1 MSDMNRA
8 SIRRCLP
15 VLLAVCIL
23 MPAAWGRDWKHRGRK
38 YKPPPPTSN
47 ITVTV
52 IRSWDSKPVN
62 DAAVIFQ
69 PVNTE
74 NKPWGNMELKTNENG
89 KCSLDLI
96 PVGSRL
102 LLQVIAPGF
111 RTYGRIYDIP
121 GATRTITVKL
131 LPPAPEVSIYKTGGR
146 KNTSGPSSGSTNS
159 KGSQKPQQ

>member
-1 MSDMNRA
+1 MNRA

-47 ITVTV
+47 ISVTV
-52 IRSWDSKPVN
+52 VRSWDSKPVN

-69 PVNTE
+69 PLNTE
-74 NKPWGNMELKTNENG
+74 NKPWGNMELKTDQNG

-111 RTYGRIYDIP
+111 RTYGQIYSVP
-121 GATRTITVKL
+121 GAKKSIMVKL
-131 LPPAPEVSIYKTGGR
+131 LPPAPEVSIYKNAP
-146 KNTSGPSSGSTNS
+146 KPNTSGPSSQKKNS
-159 KGSQKPQQ
+159 PGTQKPQK